1 MSAMPSILFVDDE
14 PNVIA
19 AIRRMLHHRRTGWS
33 MHFATSGLEALA
45 RIEALGGIDVVVS
58 DMRMPQMDGA
68 ALLGE
73 VARRYPDSVR
83 FILSGQSDAEAL
95 FRAVGPC
102 HQYLSKPIDGQ
113 KLEQRLEQSLALRR
127 RIDPRIRAVL
137 SRLRYVPSLPAAY
150 RDLAEEL
157 AAGCPRPERIDAI
170 ISRDPGVSAKVL
182 QVANSA
188 YFNRAR
194 EAKTP
199 SQAIGFLGFDLVKAL
214 VLTCGA
220 AGSLSHID
228 GSGLSAEK
236 VIEHSIGVATL
247 SGALMRQARG
257 SAADIEDA
265 SAAGLLHDIGML
277 LLAENQPQAYGR
289 VTAEKQRT
297 GLPLEDLER
306 AVFGVSHADAGAF
319 LLGTWGLSDG
329 IVGAVAGHHDRVDDL
344 TGVAGP
350 ADAVALASILMA
362 ERDGPPFELAPG
374 QTLQFALPEGIDGE
388 RLQAWRLLRD
398 GIAKVEVRA

>member
-1 MSAMPSILFVDDE
+1 MTALPNIMFVDDE
-14 PNVIA
+14 PNVIS
-19 AIRRMLHHRRTGWS
+19 AIRRMLHHRRAVWS
-33 MHFATSGLEALA
+33 LHFASSGAEALA
-45 RIEALGGIDVVVS
+45 RMEALGGIDVIVS

-73 VARRYPDSVR
+73 VAKRFPDSVR

-113 KLEQRLEQSLALRR
+113 KLEQRIEQSLALRR

-137 SRLRYVPSLPAAY
+137 SRLRYVPSLPSVY

-157 AAGCPRPERIDAI
+157 AANCPRSERIDAI

-214 VLTCGA
+214 VLSCGA
-220 AGSLSHID
+220 AGSLGHID

-247 SGALMRQARG
+247 AAALMRQAGG
-257 SAADIEDA
+257 SAVDVEDA

-297 GLPLEDLER
+297 GLPLETLER
-306 AVFGVSHADAGAF
+306 AVFGVSHAEAGAF
-319 LLGTWGLSDG
+319 LLGTWGLNDG
-329 IVGAVAGHHDRVDDL
+329 IAEAVALHHDSVEGL
-344 TGVAGP
+344 TGIGRP

-362 ERDGPPFELAPG
+362 ERDGAPFATAPG
-374 QTLQFALPEGIDGE
+374 QLKLTFPEGIDE
-388 RLQAWRLLRD
+388 AKLQAWRVLRD
-398 GIAKVEVRA
+398 GVAKVEVRA